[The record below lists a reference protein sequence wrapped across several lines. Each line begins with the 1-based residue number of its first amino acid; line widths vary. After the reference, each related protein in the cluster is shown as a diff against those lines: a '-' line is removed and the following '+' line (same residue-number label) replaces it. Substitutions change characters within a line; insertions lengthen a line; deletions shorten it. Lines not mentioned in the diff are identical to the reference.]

1 MSEIV
6 IGAESLTKK
15 YGGKEILKG
24 ISISVS
30 RGEIFGLIG
39 PSGSGKSTLIRLLDL
54 LETPS
59 GGTLTVLGTDT
70 GSSRSRFDL
79 RRRMGLLNQKP
90 VIFGMSVHDN
100 IALGM
105 KYRGKSR
112 EEIRRAVHDTLDAID
127 MPGYGRRMART
138 LSGGEAQRVALARSI
153 VTRPEILFLDEPTAN
168 LDPLS
173 AEKIEQLVLEINR
186 ELDTTI
192 VISTHDMLQGQ
203 KLATRIGV
211 VLDGGTPQIGTTSEI
226 FHRPATRNIARF
238 VRVENIVPGL
248 VTGNDGGEASIAIPG
263 ITIQAI
269 TDIKPGTNV
278 TVIFRAEDVTIHLD
292 EISKSS
298 ARNVFPGRI
307 RNLTSSGPFVDVVVD
322 CGLDVTCLVTVSSA
336 EDLGLSFGKE
346 VWISFKAT
354 AVHVIR
360 DSTVNVNP

>member
-6 IGAESLTKK
+6 ISAESLSKE

-24 ISISVS
+24 ISFSVT

-59 GGTLTVLGTDT
+59 EGTLTVLGHDT
-70 GSSRSRFDL
+70 RSSRARFDL

-105 KYRGKSR
+105 KYRKKSQ
-112 EEIRRAVHDTLDAID
+112 EEIRHAVHDALDAIG

-153 VTRPEILFLDEPTAN
+153 VTKPEILFLDEPTAN
-168 LDPLS
+168 LDPIS
-173 AEKIEQLVLEINR
+173 AEKIEQLVLQINR

-192 VISTHDMLQGQ
+192 VVSTHDMLQGQ

-211 VLDGGTPQIGTTSEI
+211 ILEGGIPQIGTTNEI

-238 VRVENIVPGL
+238 VRVENIVPGM
-248 VTGNDGGEASIAIPG
+248 VTGNDGGEAAIAVPG

-269 TDIKPGTNV
+269 TDIKPGNNV
-278 TVIFRAEDVTIHLD
+278 TVIFRAEDVTVHLD
-292 EISKSS
+292 EISNTS
-298 ARNVFPGRI
+298 ARNVFFGKI
-307 RNLTSSGPFVDVVVD
+307 RNMTSSGPFVDVVVY
-322 CGLDVTCLVTVSSA
+322 CGLDITCLVTVSSA

-346 VWISFKAT
+346 VWISFKST

-360 DSTVNVNP
+360 DSPV